1 MRARLS
7 PRDYA
12 TDQGGGKR
20 RGIRSHADVSAL
32 LPMCFPTRFSGKQ
45 IRLKSLISLAHPDTR
60 PHNPQKRTFV
70 ATPIMSALRIL
81 AGKLLLWRRRLTGAI
96 NRSGGNKN
104 IRSGFAGRWRKGGQA
119 TERDS
124 RLLSTPGVFHL
135 SALFSDARGY
145 FAFELIRQVPPVSP
159 AG

>member
-20 RGIRSHADVSAL
+20 RGVRSHADVSAL

-60 PHNPQKRTFV
+60 PHNPQKQTSGCPLCAKSGLMQCSKNRYSITSFARERSDGGTV
-70 ATPIMSALRIL
+70 RPSAFAVLRL
-81 AGKLLLWRRRLTGAI
+81 MASSYLVGA
-96 NRSGGNKN
+96 
-104 IRSGFAGRWRKGGQA
+104 
-119 TERDS
+119 
-124 RLLSTPGVFHL
+124 
-135 SALFSDARGY
+135 
-145 FAFELIRQVPPVSP
+145 
-159 AG
+159 

>member
-20 RGIRSHADVSAL
+20 RGIRSHPDVSAR

-60 PHNPQKRTFV
+60 PHNPQKRTLIERV
-70 ATPIMSALRIL
+70 RMSALCQKRTLVTSFDHFISA
-81 AGKLLLWRRRLTGAI
+81 AGAARH
-96 NRSGGNKN
+96 
-104 IRSGFAGRWRKGGQA
+104 AGRTA
-119 TERDS
+119 S
-124 RLLSTPGVFHL
+124 RMYRGVM
-135 SALFSDARGY
+135 G
-145 FAFELIRQVPPVSP
+145 I
-159 AG
+159 